1 MSELLG
7 HYLGFIF
14 DQSDGTPHHTGALIV
29 EPASIALE
37 VPLLASVTDAY
48 DAWFTKGELPTELFF
63 RNHQHGFYV
72 TGLQVKQQTV
82 NFPSGHGIGRASADR
97 IVKTSGASTNFL
109 QVNGVRSELDGL
121 PAWVGGD
128 TGIELSFESHPD
140 NKSWQRSV
148 AFKGAEQAPLAVPGI
163 RGLSF
168 AKHFNFTANRA
179 NQLYTMSHTVNLET
193 MFTEPGDW
201 VSHTPIHQAIQ
212 DLVSLAYWHPCDL
225 RAVDVHHQDET
236 MSDRPVW
243 RPMFTPS
250 FGRRA
255 VGQSLPP
262 LPGGARPLFTYEDI
276 KERGLELWWTTYKKL
291 QKAMQALSASL
302 FRAGGTVEVQLLQ
315 VATALEHLGFF
326 LATSAT
332 QQKANFE
339 PTVQRVIDSTDCG
352 PSLER
357 KVLKG
362 RTSKQWA
369 ADFNKAYKG
378 VKHADN
384 QLPDGLTSYNCA
396 DEGAW
401 LARLWLARFLGTE
414 SAVIDRRTAR

>member
-7 HYLGFIF
+7 QYVGFIF
-14 DQSDGTPHHTGALIV
+14 DQTEETPHHTGVLEV
-29 EPASIALE
+29 RSDGIALE
-37 VPLLASVTDAY
+37 VPLLESVTDAH
-48 DAWFTKGELPTELFF
+48 DAWFATQDMPDELYF
-63 RNHQHGFYV
+63 RNHQDAFYI
-72 TGLQVKQQTV
+72 TGLQVKQRTI
-82 NFPSGHGIGRASADR
+82 NYPSGHGIGRATADR
-97 IVKTSGASTNFL
+97 IVKTAGASTTFANL
-109 QVNGVRSELDGL
+109 NGLRSELDGL

-128 TGIELSFESHPD
+128 SGIELSFESHPD
-140 NKSWQRSV
+140 NESWLRSV
-148 AFKGAEQAPLAVPGI
+148 GFKGTEQQPRVVPGI
-163 RGLSF
+163 AGLSF
-168 AKHFNFTANRA
+168 ANHFKFTADRA
-179 NQLYTMSHTVNLET
+179 NQVYLMSHALNIET
-193 MFTEPGDW
+193 MFADPGDW
-201 VSHTPIHQAIQ
+201 NSHTRIHHAIQ
-212 DLVSLAYWHPCDL
+212 DLVSLAYWHPCNL
-225 RAVDVHHQDET
+225 RAIDLHHQDET
-236 MSDRPVW
+236 LSGRPVW
-243 RPMFTPS
+243 RPTFTPN

-262 LPGGARPLFTYEDI
+262 LPGGARPLFAYEDI
-276 KERGLELWWTTYKKL
+276 KASGLERWWNTYDKL
-291 QKAMQALSASL
+291 RKAMQALSASL
-302 FRAGGTVEVQLLQ
+302 FRIGGTVEVQLLQ

-326 LATSAT
+326 LASSTS

-339 PTVQRVIDSTDCG
+339 PTVQRIIDSTDCG

-401 LARLWLARFLGTE
+401 LARLWLARFLNTD
-414 SAVIDRRTAR
+414 STVLDQRTAR